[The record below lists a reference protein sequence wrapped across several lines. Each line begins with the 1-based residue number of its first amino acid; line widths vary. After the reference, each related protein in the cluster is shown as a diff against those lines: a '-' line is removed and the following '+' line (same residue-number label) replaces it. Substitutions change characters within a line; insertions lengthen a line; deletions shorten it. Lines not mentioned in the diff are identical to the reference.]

1 MNNYYRFGEPYYE
14 YFELSFNIDDSRLSS
29 KELRS
34 YLLQFEKLVDSI
46 NQTLR
51 YRFSEESYDK
61 ISIDVLAIEHGS
73 FKIPL
78 LFKKENIERIKN
90 QLKDLTKNPT
100 VAIIIGEIVV
110 HLLTSGL
117 NRPVD
122 VPAVQEPPRIEKN
135 VFLENSDTV
144 KAIKKISKM
153 AIDNDSIRDLT
164 VIYENGNGEKEKI
177 QISKMVLQETF
188 KFMEDVEYEEK
199 REALLNTSSSRE
211 TNDVL
216 GYDEKCE
223 VFNDETI
230 EIISMYD
237 SVKPIL
243 YFKFKNGV
251 LYAEIR
257 DARFIDRRKAG
268 SVILREGDRIRV
280 DMVAL
285 GYGKNKEYYITRVL
299 M

>member
-243 YFKFKNGV
+243 HFKFKNGV